1 MTQYIICTCNKINNN
16 NIDDYEGET
25 HIPRITNDIQNR
37 QQIFNEYV

>member
-1 MTQYIICTCNKINNN
+1 MIFKVYMQQN
-16 NIDDYEGET
+16 NIYDYEGET